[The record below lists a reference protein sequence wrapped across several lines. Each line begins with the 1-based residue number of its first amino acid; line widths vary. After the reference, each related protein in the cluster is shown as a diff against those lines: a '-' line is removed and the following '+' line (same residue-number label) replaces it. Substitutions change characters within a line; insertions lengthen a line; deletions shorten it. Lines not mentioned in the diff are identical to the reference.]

1 MYVSHFSY
9 ACRYTLLIYVDA
21 QEHSGSKGII
31 SWPGIRET
39 NQVYLGI
46 DILNTFSLTC
56 TIAYYLQ
63 MFTDLAIHTG
73 EDDSVEGCQAKWCPK
88 GQWNIDKA
96 FVMWLCHTG
105 DFLTS
110 FQFMVWGLKLRFLSH
125 VRMKSVNMTNQGQL
139 SINWSS
145 YYKLNVT
152 NMI

>member
-9 ACRYTLLIYVDA
+9 MCRYTLLIYVDA
-21 QEHSGSKGII
+21 QEHSGSKGIA

-39 NQVYLGI
+39 NQVSLGI

-73 EDDSVEGCQAKWCPK
+73 KDDSVEGCQAKWCPK

-125 VRMKSVNMTNQGQL
+125 VRMKSINMTNQGQL